1 MKPSSPSKQGK
12 SIECESSTCPLFP
25 VRFHFTSLPVNFIN
39 VVRSVFHLAMED
51 HEMQVIEVDGI
62 EVAPYTVDELSVS
75 AAQRYSLLIE
85 AKNQTDKNYAFMAY
99 QNTDM

>member
-1 MKPSSPSKQGK
+1 
-12 SIECESSTCPLFP
+12 
-25 VRFHFTSLPVNFIN
+25 
-39 VVRSVFHLAMED
+39 MED